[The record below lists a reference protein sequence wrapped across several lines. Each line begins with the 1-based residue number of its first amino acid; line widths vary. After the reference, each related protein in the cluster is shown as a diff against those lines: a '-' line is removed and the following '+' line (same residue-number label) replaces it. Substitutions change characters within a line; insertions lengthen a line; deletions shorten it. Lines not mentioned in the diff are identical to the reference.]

1 MRVRAALGVALLLP
15 MFAAGPA
22 LAGTSG
28 APVKTTALA
37 GAKRT
42 AGPRLVAAR
51 VSRGRA
57 AETGV
62 RLSFTRIDPKPA
74 VGPDSTVTIR
84 GVVRNGTGQPL
95 SGLVVALHSSPNP
108 LSSRAEL
115 GAARP
120 TPPRVSKMAQLP
132 GPIAAGATKAWSL
145 QVKEATALQYQAFGV
160 YPISVTVSDAAGRLA
175 ELPTFLTF
183 VPKNM
188 NAVKKTKIA
197 WVWPLIDRPHQLAG
211 NDFTDDDLANALK
224 PTGRLGVL
232 TNAAAA
238 AKSKTPVTW
247 AIDPLLVSEAQLMT
261 KPYTVQAGGA
271 KPRSPDAQKWLD
283 TVRTAAASYFP
294 TPYADP
300 DAVALVRQGATA
312 QLDQAYNLRQP
323 TTTYLGPS
331 SGPAISWPADGLA
344 DQKTLN
350 QLAGRG
356 PTTFLLSSAELAPDA
371 NLTFTP
377 DATSTVPIS
386 HKGTRP
392 AVAYDSVIASV
403 ISGNTGSPAAQ
414 VLAEQRFLAE
424 TAMMTSEQPAQ
435 QRSLVVAPADRRW
448 NPSPAFAKEL
458 LSWSSQAP
466 WLQSVSLQSVATA
479 RTADARTLQHYTSAD
494 AARELKS
501 DYVNAVLST
510 NDGARN
516 FGKIYLPPRNDFV
529 TGVLNASSSYWRT
542 SRVQG
547 FSALDAM
554 NKQLNVLVDSVKFG
568 QGGGQDSRRLVG
580 RSGIVPFSI
589 SNGLN
594 ETIRVKLRI
603 SSTLQQALQVCSG
616 RSPDCDVGGV
626 RTIPAHGLDTV
637 PVAMEASVNR
647 ITDVEVQVRTPDG
660 KHAIGPVR
668 IVHIDTNGLG
678 LPALLITGGGLAV
691 IFFGVGVRA
700 VRARRRRRETEN
712 PHDGHPGAV

>member
-15 MFAAGPA
+15 VFAAGPA

-37 GAKRT
+37 GAKKT
-42 AGPRLVAAR
+42 AGPRLAAAR
-51 VSRGRA
+51 ASRGRA

-62 RLSFTRIDPKPA
+62 KLSFTKIDPKPA
-74 VGPDSTVTIR
+74 VGPDSTVTIK
-84 GVVRNGTGQPL
+84 GVVRNATGQPL
-95 SGLVVALHSSPNP
+95 SGLVVALHSSPIP

-132 GPIAAGATKAWSL
+132 GPIAAGATKVWSL
-145 QVKEATALQYQAFGV
+145 QVKATALQYKAFGV

-224 PTGRLGVL
+224 PSGRLEVL
-232 TNAAAA
+232 TSAAAH
-238 AKSKTPVTW
+238 SKTPVTW

-261 KPYTVQAGGA
+261 KPYTAQAGGA
-271 KPRSPDAQKWLD
+271 KPSPDAQSWLG
-283 TVRTAAASYFP
+283 TVRAVAASYFP

-323 TTTYLGPS
+323 TTTFLGPS

-344 DQKTLN
+344 TQKTLN
-350 QLAGRG
+350 QLAGHG
-356 PTTFLLSSAELAPDA
+356 PTTFLLSSAALAPDP
-371 NLTFTP
+371 NLTYTP
-377 DATSTVPIS
+377 DATSTVHTS
-386 HKGTRP
+386 KGTRT

-403 ISGNTGSPAAQ
+403 ISGDTGSTTAQ
-414 VLAEQRFLAE
+414 TLAEQRFLAE
-424 TAMMTSEQPAQ
+424 TAMMTSERPTQ

-448 NPSPAFAKEL
+448 NPSPTFAKEL
-458 LSWSSQAP
+458 LSWSSHAP

-479 RTADARTLQHYTSAD
+479 RTADARTLQQYTRAD
-494 AARELKS
+494 AARELNS
-501 DYVNAVLST
+501 DYVNAVLNT
-510 NDGARN
+510 NDRARN
-516 FGKIYLPPRNDFV
+516 FGNIYLPPRNDFV

-547 FSALDAM
+547 LSALDAM

-580 RSGIVPFSI
+580 RSGVVPFSI

-594 ETIRVKLRI
+594 ETIRVKLWIR
-603 SSTLQQALQVCSG
+603 STIQQALQVCSG
-616 RSPDCDVGGV
+616 RFQAPCIVGGV
-626 RTIPAHGLDTV
+626 RTIPPHGLDTV
-637 PVAMEASVNR
+637 PVPMEASVNR
-647 ITDVEVQVRTPDG
+647 ITDVEVQVLTPDG

-700 VRARRRRRETEN
+700 VRARRRRRETEG

>member
-1 MRVRAALGVALLLP
+1 
-15 MFAAGPA
+15 
-22 LAGTSG
+22 
-28 APVKTTALA
+28 A

-42 AGPRLVAAR
+42 ASHRLASAR
-51 VSRGRA
+51 ASRGR

-62 RLSFTRIDPKPA
+62 RLSFTKIDPKPA
-74 VGPDSTVTIR
+74 VGPDSTVTIK
-84 GVVRNGTGQPL
+84 GVVRNATGQPL
-95 SGLVVALHSSPNP
+95 SGLVVALHSSPAGASP

-120 TPPRVSKMAQLP
+120 TPPRVVKTAQLP
-132 GPIAAGATKAWSL
+132 GPIAAGATKVWSL
-145 QVKEATALQYQAFGV
+145 QVKATFLQYPAFGV

-183 VPKNM
+183 VPKAT
-188 NAVKKTKIA
+188 NAFKKTKIA

-224 PTGRLGVL
+224 PTGRLGML
-232 TNAAAA
+232 TNTAAQ
-238 AKSKTPVTW
+238 SKTPVTW

-261 KPYTVQAGGA
+261 KPYTAQAGGA
-271 KPRSPDAQKWLD
+271 KPRSPDAQNWLD
-283 TVRTAAASYFP
+283 KVRTAATSYFL

-300 DAVALVRQGATA
+300 DVVALVRQGATA
-312 QLDQAYNLRQP
+312 QLDQAYNLRQS
-323 TTTYLGPS
+323 TTNLLGPT

-350 QLAGRG
+350 QLAGHG
-356 PTTFLLSSAELAPDA
+356 PTTFLLSSAALTPDV
-371 NLTFTP
+371 NLTYTP
-377 DATSTVPIS
+377 DATSTVPTR
-386 HKGTRP
+386 KGTRT

-403 ISGNTGSPAAQ
+403 ISGDTASPATQ
-414 VLAEQRFLAE
+414 TLAEQRFLAE
-424 TAMMTSEQPAQ
+424 TAMMTSERPTQ

-458 LSWSSQAP
+458 LSLSSQAP

-479 RTADARTLQHYTSAD
+479 RTADARTLQHYTGAD
-494 AARELKS
+494 AARELNS
-501 DYVNAVLST
+501 DYVNAVLT
-510 NDGARN
+510 TGDRARN
-516 FGKIYLPPRNDFV
+516 FGNVFVPPRNDFV
-529 TGVLNASSSYWRT
+529 TGVLNATSSYWRT

-547 FSALDAM
+547 LSALDAL
-554 NKQLNVLVDSVKFG
+554 NKQLNVVVDSVKVG

-580 RSGIVPFSI
+580 RSGVVPFSI
-589 SNGLN
+589 TNGLN
-594 ETIRVKLRI
+594 ETIRVKLWIR
-603 SSTLQQALQVCSG
+603 STIQQALQVCSG
-616 RSPDCDVGGV
+616 RFQAPCIVGGV

-637 PVAMEASVNR
+637 PVPMEASVNR
-647 ITDVEVQVRTPDG
+647 ITDVEVQVLTPDG

-700 VRARRRRRETEN
+700 VRARRRRREAEN